1 MTETTGVRRHRAWTT
16 GPTKSSSRSRRE
28 RLAEYAA
35 ATNDP
40 IPAHRTGDIA
50 PPVFAIVPVFEALL
64 MPAVDVM
71 PVELIPRV
79 VHGEQDFH
87 FHRPIRPG
95 DKLVSRGKMIGYQGL
110 ENGTRAAIVL
120 ECRTEDGELVNEQ
133 YVTTFVRGMTLGKT
147 VGELSPEHKFD
158 AALRDQAP
166 VAKVV
171 QHVDADQTFRYSPA
185 AGDPM
190 PIHLDEEVAKDAG
203 LPGIIAHGLCTMAF
217 TSWAVLTEVADSDV
231 NRLKRFAVR
240 FSKMVFPGDDL
251 ETRIWQERQRQ
262 RNHELRVRNGRA
274 ARTSSS
280 PTASPYSPTDT
291 RSLRTHGSTRRP
303 GRRHHRRRPRHRPRT
318 RAAVRPRR
326 RQGRRQRPRRQ
337 QRRRGR

>member
-1 MTETTGVRRHRAWTT
+1 MTAANSTTDEELRFDDSGLNTWTDEERFEVT
-16 GPTKSSSRSRRE
+16 RE

-40 IPAHRTGDIA
+40 IPAHRSGDVA

-64 MPAVDVM
+64 VPAVDVL

-95 DKLVSRGKMIGYQGL
+95 DKLVSRGKMIGYEGL
-110 ENGTRAAIVL
+110 ENGTRAAIYL

-133 YVTTFVRGMTLGKT
+133 YVTTFVRGFDAGKSM
-147 VGELSPEHKFD
+147 GELSPAHRFD
-158 AALRDQAP
+158 EGLRAGAP
-166 VAKVV
+166 VATVN
-171 QHVDADQTFRYSPA
+171 QHVDVDQTFRYSPA

-190 PIHLDEEVAKDAG
+190 PIHLDEEVARDAG

-217 TSWAVLTEVADSDV
+217 TSWAVLTEVAGSDV

-240 FSKMVFPGDDL
+240 FSKMVLPGDDL
-251 ETRIWQERQRQ
+251 ETRIW
-262 RNHELRVRNGRA
+262 
-274 ARTSSS
+274 
-280 PTASPYSPTDT
+280 
-291 RSLRTHGSTRRP
+291 
-303 GRRHHRRRPRHRPRT
+303 
-318 RAAVRPRR
+318 
-326 RQGRRQRPRRQ
+326 
-337 QRRRGR
+337 RRGSANSVTTYAFETARGSDFVITDGLAEIAEEA